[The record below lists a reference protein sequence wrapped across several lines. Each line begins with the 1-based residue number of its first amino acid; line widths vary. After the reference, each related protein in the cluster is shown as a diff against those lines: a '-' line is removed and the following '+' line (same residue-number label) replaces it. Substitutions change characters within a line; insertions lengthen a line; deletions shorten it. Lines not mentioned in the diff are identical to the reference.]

1 MSNQSDSG
9 GKIIQVADPRFRR
22 LSDSYIKY
30 LLAKDGHLA
39 FLDDFIKA
47 IVNDLPLECRTCEIN
62 SISSKNVELYRNHAQ
77 EKGGY
82 LDIAAVS
89 DTGVAFDIEVQN
101 YRDKN
106 LFSRFC
112 YYGAKL
118 YSEQV
123 VIGEDYGAL
132 KPVEIVGL
140 LSFEYFDD
148 DSPYHT
154 CCTLANIHTNKIVTD
169 QVIMHFI
176 ETPKFK
182 RVQRQGKVRS
192 RLDRWMQY
200 LTCADPQAVLN
211 FAKND
216 AIFAD
221 VLEAEKMFIQ
231 DEEKMREFYQK
242 KEAGYWAGVIANAK
256 DEGKAEGLAE
266 GEAKGRAEAKAE
278 AKVEEKKNL
287 LEIARQLLNTGTDR
301 LNIQKCLKL
310 TDEEMASL

>member
-1 MSNQSDSG
+1 M
-9 GKIIQVADPRFRR
+9 
-22 LSDSYIKY
+22 
-30 LLAKDGHLA
+30 
-39 FLDDFIKA
+39 
-47 IVNDLPLECRTCEIN
+47 
-62 SISSKNVELYRNHAQ
+62 
-77 EKGGY
+77 
-82 LDIAAVS
+82 
-89 DTGVAFDIEVQN
+89 QN

-287 LEIARQLLNTGTDR
+287 LEIARQLLNAGTDR

>member
-1 MSNQSDSG
+1 M
-9 GKIIQVADPRFRR
+9 
-22 LSDSYIKY
+22 
-30 LLAKDGHLA
+30 
-39 FLDDFIKA
+39 
-47 IVNDLPLECRTCEIN
+47 
-62 SISSKNVELYRNHAQ
+62 ELYRNHAQ

-287 LEIARQLLNTGTDR
+287 LEIARQLLNAGTDR

>member
-1 MSNQSDSG
+1 MSDQSEANP
-9 GKIIQVADPRFRR
+9 KITQVADPRFKR
-22 LSDSYIKY
+22 LNDAFAKY

-287 LEIARQLLNTGTDR
+287 LEIARQLLNAGTDR